1 MKFSFK
7 FSFTDKPKKGTV
19 PVAFDDKKTVR
30 FDGAVLTLGTGEAK
44 NKDRRDTAR
53 LLRKV
58 VRTAQQHQISAVS
71 LSWKDI
77 RSLPGMKRA
86 TDAELGEFV
95 AVNMATANYNFNDY
109 KTKPKEGWPELREAV
124 FTGHAPSLECTRAV
138 RRGTI
143 IAEEM
148 NAARALSNIPGG
160 DMTPKKLA
168 ESARKA
174 VRDLKNMKVRVLG
187 RRDMQKHKMGAILG
201 VAQGSAHEPQMII
214 VEYAGGK
221 KGEKPIVLVG
231 KGITYDTGG
240 LGIKPWESMIEM
252 FMDMSGGA
260 VVLHALVA
268 AARLG
273 IKKNVVAVI
282 AAAENSI
289 SDKSY
294 RPGDVLKSMS
304 GKTIEVR
311 HTDAEGR
318 LVLADA
324 LTYVQKYYK
333 PAIIIDVATL
343 TGAALVAL
351 GQVASAILAIDE
363 KLLPPLQNMGE
374 DTGDLVWP
382 LPLWKEYR
390 GELDSKRADIANI
403 AKSRW
408 GGTIEGGM
416 FLAEFVDEKQPW
428 VHIDMAPRMEAIE
441 GDNLANGSTGE
452 PLRLLVR
459 YIEKSLRS

>member
-1 MKFSFK
+1 MKFSFR
-7 FSFTDKPKKGTV
+7 DKTKKGV
-19 PVAFDDKKTVR
+19 VSIIFDEKKTVR
-30 FDGAVLTLGTGEAK
+30 FDGTTLTLGMGEK
-44 NKDRRDTAR
+44 KDKDRRDTMR
-53 LLRKV
+53 LLRKA
-58 VRTAQQHQISAVS
+58 VRAAQQYQLSAIA
-71 LSWKDI
+71 LNWQDI
-77 RSLPGMKRA
+77 RSLPGMTRIID
-86 TDAELGEFV
+86 TELCEFV
-95 AVNMATANYNFNDY
+95 ATNMEAANYNFNAY
-109 KTKPKEGWPELREAV
+109 KTKPKEGWPELKEIV
-124 FTGHAPSLECTRAV
+124 IVGQPSAGVKESL
-138 RRGTI
+138 RRGVI

-160 DMTPKKLA
+160 DMTPRKLSEA
-168 ESARKA
+168 ARKTA
-174 VRDLKNMKVRVLG
+174 RRLKNVKVKILG

-201 VAQGSAHEPQMII
+201 VAQGSAHEPQLII
-214 VEYAGGK
+214 VEYSGGK

-260 VVLHALVA
+260 VVLHALAA
-268 AARLG
+268 AARLKV
-273 IKKNVVAVI
+273 KKNIIAVI

-289 SDKSY
+289 SDRSY

-318 LVLADA
+318 IVLADA

-333 PAIIIDVATL
+333 PAIILDVATL

-351 GQVASAILAIDE
+351 GQMASAILARDE
-363 KLLPPLQNMGE
+363 KLLPTLQKIGE
-374 DTGDLVWP
+374 ETGDLVWP

-428 VHIDMAPRMEAIE
+428 VHIDMAPRMESVEI
-441 GDNLANGSTGE
+441 DNLAPGSTGE
-452 PLRLLVR
+452 PLRLLVKFL
-459 YIEKSLRS
+459 ETH